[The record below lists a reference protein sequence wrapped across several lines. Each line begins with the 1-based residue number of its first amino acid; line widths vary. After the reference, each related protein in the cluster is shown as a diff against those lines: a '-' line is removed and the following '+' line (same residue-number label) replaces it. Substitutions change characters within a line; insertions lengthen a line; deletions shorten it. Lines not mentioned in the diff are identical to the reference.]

1 MVNVY
6 IPRTHTAHGTPFLC
20 QLLLPLPYQGGDSS
34 PSQKRTRLHTVWLG
48 GNGRISGFWLANFEA
63 FFYFK
68 DLHLGNWRGW
78 IEPKK
83 MEVILVQMCF
93 FVLFNWVICWFKVSI
108 FRGYNQIGQYM
119 LGVTFSMPVII
130 PTNLPRSARWEVY
143 TPFRLVLGENH
154 GRTKQ
159 NDHGI
164 FGVQAWMKLIF
175 CIKKI
180 IADLNFWFI

>member
-1 MVNVY
+1 MY
-6 IPRTHTAHGTPFLC
+6 IFHGPTRHMGPPSYVSFFYHSHTKVVIP
-20 QLLLPLPYQGGDSS
+20 LLP
-34 PSQKRTRLHTVWLG
+34 KNEHVCTR
-48 GNGRISGFWLANFEA
+48 SGWAEMEGFLVFGWPILRHFFILKTCILEIEEVELNSKKWRLFWF
-63 FFYFK
+63 
-68 DLHLGNWRGW
+68 RC
-78 IEPKK
+78 
-83 MEVILVQMCF
+83 VF

-164 FGVQAWMKLIF
+164 FGVQA
-175 CIKKI
+175 
-180 IADLNFWFI
+180 